1 MSKTTKVNV
10 VKIDTDPATTSL
22 KDLRQKLK
30 EFKDEMASLD
40 EGSDEFLEVAQKAG
54 EVKHQ
59 LDEINESVKGASSD
73 FGDMVGNISSVTAG
87 LVGAFSAVTGGL
99 QALGLENKSIEESI
113 KRLQG
118 LMAVVQGLGSI
129 DTAIKSLNKLQ
140 KSITS
145 TTAAAKLLKAAL
157 QPKVFLAISAA
168 IAAVTVVLG
177 KFREKQEEAARIQEE
192 YNKKI
197 EKENQL
203 RRESNVKDFLRNLN
217 TELRIKEAIASVK
230 YEDNELKYKKEMLKE
245 YILEMNRAKLE
256 LDNVLAVGNSSA
268 WALAGKDYETER
280 KKWSEYAEQMRTLVQ
295 QTKDDIKVLEAKAN
309 AVAKKPKKS
318 STTDTDEETTK
329 KLAEGNKLLDIQ
341 LEKLQRNGLEEKEF
355 LEETLKIEKERL
367 ELYNL
372 YEEDELKREKQLTA
386 IYELEQK
393 IAELGTSTEETTEDD
408 VDELELR
415 KKYLRDIADGYL
427 QYELS
432 AKESYE
438 RDKNALKEALDQKII
453 TQEEYNAASI
463 ALEKKRSREIAE
475 NTINIVSSS
484 SQLITGLL
492 DGIASQQDT
501 NNREGFEKSKKLQ
514 IASATIQ
521 MLTGIT
527 TALAGAFTTKSGP
540 WDIAL
545 AVIQAA
551 TIAATGAL
559 NINKIKSTTYQGG
572 GSASVSSS
580 AVQSTIIP
588 PVQYSAAVQGASTE
602 GAIKNT
608 KVYVTETD
616 IKNTSNKV
624 SVQETENTY

>member
-177 KFREKQEEAARIQEE
+177 KFREKQEEAARVQEE

-230 YEDNELKYKKEMLKE
+230 YEDDELKYKKEMLKE
-245 YILEMNRAKLE
+245 YILEMNRAKIE

-268 WALAGKDYETER
+268 WALMGKDYETELN
-280 KKWSEYAEQMRTLVQ
+280 KWSEYAGQMQTLVQ
-295 QTKDDIKVLEAKAN
+295 QTQDDIKVLEAKAN

-318 STTDTDEETTK
+318 STDTDEETTK
-329 KLAEGNKLLDIQ
+329 KLAEGNKLLDIR

-367 ELYNL
+367 ELYTL

-393 IAELGTSTEETTEDD
+393 IAELGKPTEETTED
-408 VDELELR
+408 DELELR
-415 KKYLRDIADGYL
+415 KKYLRDVADGYL

-475 NTINIVSSS
+475 NTINIVNSS

-545 AVIQAA
+545 AAIQAA
-551 TIAATGAL
+551 TIATTGAL

-572 GSASVSSS
+572 GSASVNSS
-580 AVQSTIIP
+580 AVKSTIIP

-616 IKNTSNKV
+616 ITNTVNKV

>member
-40 EGSDEFLEVAQKAG
+40 EGSDKFLEVAQKAG

-118 LMAVVQGLGSI
+118 LMAVVQGLSSI

-230 YEDNELKYKKEMLKE
+230 YEDDELKYKKEMLKE

-329 KLAEGNKLLDIQ
+329 KLAEGNKLLDIR

-393 IAELGTSTEETTEDD
+393 IAELGKPTEETTEGD
-408 VDELELR
+408 DELELR

-545 AVIQAA
+545 AAIQAA
-551 TIAATGAL
+551 TIATAGGL

-572 GSASVSSS
+572 GSASVNSS
-580 AVQSTIIP
+580 AVQNTIIP
-588 PVQYSAAVQGASTE
+588 PLQYTNAVQGANTE
-602 GAIKNT
+602 GAIKNA

-616 IKNTSNKV
+616 ITNTVNKV